1 MQKKLIALAVAGL
14 VSVPAFAQSNV
25 TIYGIVD
32 MGYAYRGDNVVDGV
46 KNRNGI
52 DSGIANGSRLGFKG
66 TEDLGN
72 GLKAGF
78 VLEQGIAVDTG
89 TSTQD
94 GKTFGRQSFAYL
106 GGNFGTV
113 ALGRQYAP
121 QFVLLDSLDPFST
134 GQVGASN
141 NIYSI
146 EVRLDNLVSYTSP
159 SWNGFNVVAG
169 YTFSAAGNESRGN
182 NSAPQLVLGDFNAF
196 GDARVWAINP
206 NYKNGPLQV
215 GVNYHQATL
224 KAANSVGGITNDL
237 AFADGKKVKVWD
249 IGGSYDLGVVKLAA
263 MFGQR
268 KADSDAIGDFL
279 FNPLFKK
286 STQWLV
292 GATVPVGPSGKVLLS
307 YVHRKSELTDGAA
320 TELGTNDDAKSG
332 QWALGYEYALSKRT
346 SIYTAYSDI
355 NNKGSAK
362 ATFEG
367 APVTAASVGDA
378 TSDGG
383 GYQRGFNLGLRHVF

>member
-14 VSVPAFAQSNV
+14 VSVPALAQSNV
-25 TIYGIVD
+25 TVYGIVD

-46 KNRNGI
+46 KSRNGI

-78 VLEQGIAVDTG
+78 VLEQGILADTG
-89 TSTQD
+89 SSAQ
-94 GKTFGRQSFAYL
+94 GRTFGRQSFAYL

-121 QFVLLDSLDPFST
+121 QFVLLDSLDPFGA
-134 GQVGASN
+134 GQVGESN
-141 NIYSI
+141 NIYAI

-169 YTFSAAGNESRGN
+169 YTFNSAGNESIGN
-182 NSAPQLVLGDFNAF
+182 NSGLQTWLGVPVGLA
-196 GDARVWAINP
+196 DARVWAINP

-215 GVNYHQATL
+215 GLNYHQATL
-224 KAANSVGGITNDL
+224 KATNDL
-237 AFADGKKVKVWD
+237 GNPLGNFDGKKVKVWD

-268 KADSDAIGDFL
+268 KAGDDVGDFL

-286 STQWLV
+286 STQWLI

-307 YVHRKSELTDGAA
+307 YAHRKSELTADAVDV
-320 TELGTNDDAKSG
+320 LRSSSDAKSS

-362 ATFEG
+362 AQLG
-367 APVTAASVGDA
+367 VLGYVNAASVGDA
-378 TSDGG
+378 SNLGD

>member
-25 TIYGIVD
+25 TVYGIVD

-72 GLKAGF
+72 GMKAGF
-78 VLEQGIAVDTG
+78 VLEQGILVDTG
-89 TSTQD
+89 RSAQ
-94 GKTFGRQSFAYL
+94 GGATFGRQSFAYL

-141 NIYSI
+141 NIYAI

-159 SWNGFNVVAG
+159 NWNGFNVVAG

-182 NSAPQLVLGDFNAF
+182 NTAPQLVLGDFNAF

-224 KAANSVGGITNDL
+224 KAASSVGGIVNDL

-268 KADSDAIGDFL
+268 KADSDAVGDFL

-320 TELGTNDDAKSG
+320 TELGTNEDAKSG

-362 ATFEG
+362 ATVDG
-367 APVTAASVGDA
+367 LSLTGASVGDA

-383 GYQRGFNLGLRHVF
+383 GYQRGFNLGVRHVF

>member
-72 GLKAGF
+72 GMKAGF
-78 VLEQGIAVDTG
+78 VLEQGILVDTG
-89 TSTQD
+89 SSAQ
-94 GKTFGRQSFAYL
+94 GRTFGRQSFAYL

-141 NIYSI
+141 NIYAI

-159 SWNGFNVVAG
+159 NWNGFNVVAG
-169 YTFSAAGNESRGN
+169 YTFNAAGNESRGN
-182 NSAPQLVLGDFNAF
+182 NSTPLLLSPIENWF

-224 KAANSVGGITNDL
+224 KAASSVGGIVNDL

-362 ATFEG
+362 ATVDG
-367 APVTAASVGDA
+367 LSLTGASVGDA
-378 TSDGG
+378 TSGG
-383 GYQRGFNLGLRHVF
+383 DGYQRGFNLGVRHVF

>member
-72 GLKAGF
+72 GMKAGF
-78 VLEQGIAVDTG
+78 VLEQGILADTG
-89 TSTQD
+89 SSAQ
-94 GKTFGRQSFAYL
+94 GRTFGRQSFAYL

-113 ALGRQYAP
+113 GLGRQYAP
-121 QFVLLDSLDPFST
+121 QFVLLDSLDPFGT
-134 GQVGASN
+134 GHVGASN
-141 NIYSI
+141 NIYAI

-182 NSAPQLVLGDFNAF
+182 NTAPQLVLGDFNAF

-206 NYKNGPLQV
+206 N
-215 GVNYHQATL
+215 
-224 KAANSVGGITNDL
+224 
-237 AFADGKKVKVWD
+237 
-249 IGGSYDLGVVKLAA
+249 
-263 MFGQR
+263 
-268 KADSDAIGDFL
+268 
-279 FNPLFKK
+279 
-286 STQWLV
+286 
-292 GATVPVGPSGKVLLS
+292 
-307 YVHRKSELTDGAA
+307 
-320 TELGTNDDAKSG
+320 
-332 QWALGYEYALSKRT
+332 
-346 SIYTAYSDI
+346 
-355 NNKGSAK
+355 
-362 ATFEG
+362 
-367 APVTAASVGDA
+367 
-378 TSDGG
+378 
-383 GYQRGFNLGLRHVF
+383 